1 MFRGEDYTVG
11 FPFKKKDLFYLFERE
26 REIRSRARMA
36 EGEADSLLSRVPGTM
51 TCA

>member
-11 FPFKKKDLFYLFERE
+11 FLFKKDLFYLFERD
-26 REIRSRARMA
+26 RDIRSRARMA